1 MAVPLMHQT
10 MHSQVHEASDASH
23 EIPTIDISGFRS
35 SPETAQERIETQHV
49 VDRVRSACLT
59 TGFFC
64 LTGHGIPR
72 ELQERVLD
80 GAEKF
85 FDMPLEEKLKLV
97 HPTQKNR
104 GYEVLGGQTL
114 QRGAKPDLKEG
125 FYIGKHLDGNDPRVR
140 RHPRLMGPNIFP
152 SGSLE
157 DHEFKNPLETYYEAI
172 LALSLTVFKILAKGL
187 PYGDDVFDRFVSDDP
202 VCILRLLHYPPQTS
216 KDPRQLGAGAHTDFG
231 AVTLLYQTAPGL
243 QVKSPSGSGSSGAD
257 RWIPVPPNRDAYVV
271 NIGDMLHAWTE
282 GLYKSS
288 MHRVLNLG
296 GSHRYSIPFFFDG
309 NADCPLTPFGKSDDV
324 GAETASEHLLRRL
337 DETYAM
343 AAKI

>member
-1 MAVPLMHQT
+1 
-10 MHSQVHEASDASH
+10 
-23 EIPTIDISGFRS
+23 
-35 SPETAQERIETQHV
+35 
-49 VDRVRSACLT
+49 
-59 TGFFC
+59 
-64 LTGHGIPR
+64 
-72 ELQERVLD
+72 
-80 GAEKF
+80 
-85 FDMPLEEKLKLV
+85 
-97 HPTQKNR
+97 
-104 GYEVLGGQTL
+104 
-114 QRGAKPDLKEG
+114 
-125 FYIGKHLDGNDPRVR
+125 
-140 RHPRLMGPNIFP
+140 MGPNIFP

-216 KDPRQLGAGAHTDFG
+216 KDPRQLGAGAHTDFGKCDFFFGTSIPTYPASRSLSPKPG

>member
-1 MAVPLMHQT
+1 MHQT

-114 QRGAKPDLKEG
+114 QRGAKPDLKEVSCMLWPVL
-125 FYIGKHLDGNDPRVR
+125 FFFFTLAFFCENRTDVPNRV
-140 RHPRLMGPNIFP
+140 
-152 SGSLE
+152 
-157 DHEFKNPLETYYEAI
+157 HEPEMAN
-172 LALSLTVFKILAKGL
+172 
-187 PYGDDVFDRFVSDDP
+187 
-202 VCILRLLHYPPQTS
+202 
-216 KDPRQLGAGAHTDFG
+216 
-231 AVTLLYQTAPGL
+231 TLL
-243 QVKSPSGSGSSGAD
+243 
-257 RWIPVPPNRDAYVV
+257 NRDS
-271 NIGDMLHAWTE
+271 T
-282 GLYKSS
+282 
-288 MHRVLNLG
+288 
-296 GSHRYSIPFFFDG
+296 
-309 NADCPLTPFGKSDDV
+309 
-324 GAETASEHLLRRL
+324 
-337 DETYAM
+337 
-343 AAKI
+343 